1 MISFADNVK
10 TYKTSCT
17 IIMQRK
23 LIIYLDGF
31 LFKVTSLLYLI
42 EHAGNSVS
50 LFARFHLKQSYS
62 KVIQSP
68 LNTVNFGILIF

>member
-17 IIMQRK
+17 LIMQRK

-31 LFKVTSLLYLI
+31 LFKVTLLYLI

-62 KVIQSP
+62 TVIQSP
-68 LNTVNFGILIF
+68 LNRVNFGIFMF